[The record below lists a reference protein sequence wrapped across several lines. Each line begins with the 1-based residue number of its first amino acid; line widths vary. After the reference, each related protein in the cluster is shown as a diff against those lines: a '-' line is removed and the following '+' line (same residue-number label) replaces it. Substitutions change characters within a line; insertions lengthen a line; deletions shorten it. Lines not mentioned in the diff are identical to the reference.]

1 MSESD
6 QCPLCERRKEQSS
19 EFCELH
25 RSALETIES
34 AYSAWNKGY
43 GDLTKQTYY
52 GKLEGLNETGRAV
65 KEIIQYFK
73 TKERVE

>member
-19 EFCELH
+19 EFCGLH
-25 RSALETIES
+25 RSAFEKIES

-52 GKLEGLNETGRAV
+52 DKLEGLNETGRAA
-65 KEIIQYFK
+65 KEIIQYLK
-73 TKERVE
+73 NKERVD

>member
-25 RSALETIES
+25 RSALEKIGS

-52 GKLEGLNETGRAV
+52 DKLEDLNETGRAV